1 MKIWIKV
8 LVGITI
14 GIILGVFLPVG
25 GNEQETM
32 DYISK
37 LLIRI
42 GRYIIFPLVF
52 FSLVIGTYELKREKK
67 LFSVY
72 GRIILYLLLAAVL
85 LVAIGIVTVLIF
97 SPERIPIIIEEEQ
110 VRQNPGVRE
119 MLLAIFPKNL
129 FQVLVGNG
137 EILLPLIVL
146 AFIIGVNLTFDQRVT
161 GPVVQFFDS
170 LSRVFYHINSL
181 LSELFGFAMV
191 VISAFFIMLMR
202 GSDLSLFKQVLII
215 LAIDCALIIFVV
227 YPGLLYL
234 LGGWQNP
241 YKWLYAL
248 MVPALIAFFTRDEY
262 LVIGMLAKHGKE
274 SLGVPRRVGSA
285 VYPIFAFFGRAGTA
299 LVASVTFILVLRS
312 YSSLEITF
320 LQVLMTF
327 GFSLLISLSL
337 GSVPGMGSF
346 VALSLL
352 CGAFGKGMQEGYLI
366 LKPIAPIMIS
376 FGTLL
381 DIITSGF
388 VSLLVSRHVDLA
400 AEVDLVDYV

>member
-1 MKIWIKV
+1 M
-8 LVGITI
+8 
-14 GIILGVFLPVG
+14 
-25 GNEQETM
+25 
-32 DYISK
+32 
-37 LLIRI
+37 
-42 GRYIIFPLVF
+42 
-52 FSLVIGTYELKREKK
+52 
-67 LFSVY
+67 
-72 GRIILYLLLAAVL
+72 
-85 LVAIGIVTVLIF
+85 AIGIGTVLIF

-119 MLLAIFPKNL
+119 MLLAVFPKNL
-129 FQVLVGNG
+129 FQVLVGSG

-146 AFIIGVNLTFDQRVT
+146 AFIIGVNLTFDRSVT

-234 LGGWQNP
+234 LGGRQNP

-352 CGAFGKGMQEGYLI
+352 CAAFGKGMQEGYLI

-400 AEVDLVDYV
+400 AEVSPADYV